1 MWILN
6 HTTIYSFPRLIAL
19 LQPFQDQDHAAIHTA
34 AWSGL
39 HWLYN
44 LILQFKSV
52 RISQTK
58 HYQDQT
64 STTKLLSVTHRFF
77 WIDFRIVFWDLTFSS
92 CMVITT
98 CGHVRLPPYIHL
110 PMPRAIFSPL
120 AADQSCRASA
130 STNDMFSTLETL
142 IPNSGYQDVLEKW
155 YLCFQRKTWTGYR
168 FGHAING
175 VSCSRMSQHI
185 LTHVSANSG

>member
-1 MWILN
+1 M
-6 HTTIYSFPRLIAL
+6 L
-19 LQPFQDQDHAAIHTA
+19 LFTL
-34 AWSGL
+34 L
-39 HWLYN
+39 HGAV
-44 LILQFKSV
+44 F
-52 RISQTK
+52 T
-58 HYQDQT
+58 D
-64 STTKLLSVTHRFF
+64 STTWSCSSNQSEFLRQNTTRTKQALPSSYLSPTEFF

-92 CMVITT
+92 CTVITT

-155 YLCFQRKTWTGYR
+155 YLCFHRKTWTGYR